1 MVLGIIAEYNP
12 FHNGHL
18 YHLLK
23 SKEITKD
30 DYVIAVIGG
39 NFTQRGE
46 VSLIDKWSK
55 AEMAIDNG
63 VDLVIELP
71 VLYSISSAENFA
83 EGSIKILN
91 SLNIVDHISFGA
103 ECPELNKLN
112 IIANVL
118 FEEPREFKNLLLYQL
133 SKGISFPKAR
143 ANAISSYLKDEEF
156 ANILNEPNNILAIE
170 YLKAL
175 KKHRAEIM
183 PILVERKGSEYLN
196 KDYTGKI
203 TSSTAIRNMIKLNKT
218 YDLKDTLTPSSYT
231 ILKEELSSGHF
242 VRDISELEKVMIYNL
257 RMKSLDEIKKLPDV
271 SEGLENVIKKAA
283 ESSNTLDEF
292 MEIASSKRYTD
303 TRLKRILLYS
313 LLNITAKDMEIS
325 KKITPYVRVL
335 GFNKN
340 GKELI
345 SSISKKNP
353 NLNIITSVKKFTDEN
368 KNKNLQMMI
377 NKDILATDIYT
388 LGFLKDSKSNL
399 DFTKKIIS
407 K

>member
-83 EGSIKILN
+83 DGSIKILN

-175 KKHRAEIM
+175 KKHRANIM

-242 VRDISELEKVMIYNL
+242 VRDISELEKIIMYNL

-271 SEGLENVIKKAA
+271 SEGLENVIKKAS
-283 ESSNTLDEF
+283 ESSNTIDEF

-313 LLNITAKDMEIS
+313 LLNITQKDMEIS

-345 SSISKKNP
+345 STISKKNP

-388 LGFLKDSKSNL
+388 IGFLKDSKSNL

>member
-46 VSLIDKWSK
+46 VSLIDKWAK

-63 VDLVIELP
+63 VDLVLELP

-83 EGSIKILN
+83 DGAMKILN

-257 RMKSLDEIKKLPDV
+257 RMKSLDEIKKIPDV

-313 LLNITAKDMEIS
+313 LLNITQKDMEIS

-399 DFTKKIIS
+399 DFTKKIMS